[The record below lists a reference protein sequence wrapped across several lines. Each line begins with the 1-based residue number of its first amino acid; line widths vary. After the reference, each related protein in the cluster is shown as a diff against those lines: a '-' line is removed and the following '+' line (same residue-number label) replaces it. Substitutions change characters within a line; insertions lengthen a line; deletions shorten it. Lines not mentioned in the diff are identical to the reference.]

1 MNEPAALT
9 TADFSA
15 FERIVRNRR
24 SVRGFLPDPV
34 PPETLRAVFELAQQ
48 APSNC
53 NVQPWQVVVAS
64 GASCRAISDKLLAA
78 ITSGQPV
85 TSDYQRVEEFPGVMR
100 QRQIDTAVRLYGHMG
115 IARDDRAGRR
125 RAMLRNYEFFD
136 APHVA
141 FIGMDRRFHET
152 VAVDVGMYAQTLM
165 LAMTAHGIGSC
176 AQAAISRFPEII
188 RAHFEIP
195 DDVGILM
202 GISFGYEDVAVPAN
216 RTRVPRA
223 PLEDLVR
230 FVD

>member
-1 MNEPAALT
+1 MNEPAALA

-34 PPETLRAVFELAQQ
+34 PPKTLREIFELAQQ

-53 NVQPWQVVVAS
+53 NVQPWHVVVAS
-64 GASCRAISDKLLAA
+64 GASCREISGKLLAA

-100 QRQIDTAVRLYGHMG
+100 RRQIDTAVRLYGHMG

-141 FIGMDRRFHET
+141 FIGMERMFHET

-165 LAMTAHGIGSC
+165 LAMTAYGIGSC
-176 AQAAISRFPEII
+176 AQAAISRFPEVI
-188 RAHFEIP
+188 RTHFEIP
-195 DDVGILM
+195 ENIGILM
-202 GISFGYEDVAVPAN
+202 GISFGYEDIEVPAN
-216 RTRVPRA
+216 RTRIPRA
-223 PLEDLVR
+223 PLGEQVR
-230 FVD
+230 FVE

>member
-1 MNEPAALT
+1 MENTAFSAAER
-9 TADFSA
+9 AA
-15 FERIVRNRR
+15 FERIVHSRR

-34 PPETLRAVFELAQQ
+34 PPAVLREVFELAQQ

-64 GASCRAISDKLLAA
+64 GAACRAISAKLLEAV
-78 ITSGQPV
+78 TSGRPV

-100 QRQIDTAVRLYGHMG
+100 RRQIDTAVRLYGNMG

-152 VAVDVGMYAQTLM
+152 VALDVGMYAQTLM

-176 AQAAISRFPEII
+176 AQAAISRFPELI
-188 RAHFEIP
+188 RAQFGIP
-195 DDVGILM
+195 ENIGILM
-202 GISFGYEDVAVPAN
+202 GISFGYEDTDVPAN

-223 PLEDLVR
+223 PLGEQVR
-230 FVD
+230 FVE

>member
-1 MNEPAALT
+1 MTAIET
-9 TADFSA
+9 CTADLAA

-64 GASCRAISDKLLAA
+64 GAACRAISEKLLAA

-85 TSDYQRVEEFPGVMR
+85 TSDYQRVEEFPGIMR

-223 PLEDLVR
+223 PLGEQVR
-230 FVD
+230 FVE

>member
-1 MNEPAALT
+1 MNDTTPLTADLAAL
-9 TADFSA
+9 
-15 FERIVRNRR
+15 ERVVRGRR
-24 SVRGFLPDPV
+24 SVRGFRPDPV
-34 PPETLRAVFELAQQ
+34 PPDVLRAVFELAQQ

-64 GASCRAISDKLLAA
+64 GAACGGIRDKLLAA
-78 ITSGQPV
+78 ATSGQPV

-100 QRQIDTAVRLYGHMG
+100 KRQIDTAVQLYGNMG
-115 IARDDRAGRR
+115 ITRGDRAGRR
-125 RAMLRNYEFFD
+125 RAMLRNYEFFN
-136 APHVA
+136 APHIA

-176 AQAAISRFPEII
+176 AQASVSRFPEII
-188 RAHFEIP
+188 RAHFDIAENI
-195 DDVGILM
+195 GILL
-202 GISFGYEDVAVPAN
+202 GISFGYEDTTVPAN

-223 PLEDLVR
+223 ALGEQVR

>member
-1 MNEPAALT
+1 MTAIET
-9 TADFSA
+9 CTADLAA

-34 PPETLRAVFELAQQ
+34 PPAVLREIFELAQQ

-64 GASCRAISDKLLAA
+64 GAACRAISAKLLAA

-85 TSDYQRVEEFPGVMR
+85 TSDYQRVEEFPGIMR

-165 LAMTAHGIGSC
+165 LAMTAHGISSC

-188 RAHFEIP
+188 RAQFDIP
-195 DDVGILM
+195 DDIGILM
-202 GISFGYEDVAVPAN
+202 GISFGYEDTDVPAN

-223 PLEDLVR
+223 PLGELVR
-230 FVD
+230 FME

>member
-1 MNEPAALT
+1 MENTAFSAAER
-9 TADFSA
+9 AA
-15 FERIVRNRR
+15 FERIVRSRR

-34 PPETLRAVFELAQQ
+34 PPRLLREVFELAQQ

-64 GASCRAISDKLLAA
+64 GAACRAISAKLLEAA
-78 ITSGQPV
+78 TSGRPV

-100 QRQIDTAVRLYGHMG
+100 RRQIDTAVRLYGNMG

-152 VAVDVGMYAQTLM
+152 VALDVGMYAQTLM
-165 LAMTAHGIGSC
+165 LAMTAHGIASC
-176 AQAAISRFPEII
+176 AQASVSRFPEII
-188 RAHFEIP
+188 RVHFDIP
-195 DDVGILM
+195 DDIGILM
-202 GISFGYEDVAVPAN
+202 GLSFGYEDAEVPAN

-223 PLEDLVR
+223 PLGDQVR